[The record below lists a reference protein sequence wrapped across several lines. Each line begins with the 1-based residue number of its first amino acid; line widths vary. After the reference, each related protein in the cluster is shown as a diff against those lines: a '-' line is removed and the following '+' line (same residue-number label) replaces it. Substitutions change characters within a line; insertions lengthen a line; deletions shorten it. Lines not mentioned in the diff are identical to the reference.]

1 MDKLGEEVNKYIDK
15 LQDDIAINLYLKE
28 IENQYFDSTEYL
40 ELKVNNYLIS
50 IKEDIIYE
58 FYKYLEE
65 KDYEID
71 AIEMYKNKL
80 NTKLEKIYI
89 KLEDNKYCKLKE
101 SFNEQLIALN
111 VELEKLIDIK
121 TEWFNS
127 SNDCITERTYNENGD
142 YRLKIY
148 KLERSLRE
156 KINKLD
162 VSLKENLGI
171 YKINYDVIKNQ
182 LDKKLNVGHINARI
196 LKRDYK
202 RELYTIQEEINEHI
216 ANKSK
221 IEFSKTVK
229 NALQT
234 TIDTL
239 KEEINNINHNKS
251 ENNDKSTEAFEFTRS
266 IEDIKSYQEKEE
278 IESILITTS
287 LGKEIFIS
295 IDDCKKNMKEISF
308 NRAMTFINKLIEQC
322 NKS

>member
-15 LQDDIAINLYLKE
+15 LQDDIAIYLKE

-127 SNDCITERTYNENGD
+127 SNDFMTKRTYNENGD

-221 IEFSKTVK
+221 IEFSKTVN

-266 IEDIKSYQEKEE
+266 IEDVKSYQEKEE

>member
-15 LQDDIAINLYLKE
+15 LQDDIAIYLKE

-127 SNDCITERTYNENGD
+127 SNDSITERTYNENGD

-266 IEDIKSYQEKEE
+266 IEDVKSYQEKEE

>member
-15 LQDDIAINLYLKE
+15 LQDDIAIYLKE

>member
-15 LQDDIAINLYLKE
+15 LQDDIAIYLKE

-127 SNDCITERTYNENGD
+127 STERTYNENGD

>member
-15 LQDDIAINLYLKE
+15 LQDDIAIYLKE

-171 YKINYDVIKNQ
+171 YKINYDDIKNQ

>member
-15 LQDDIAINLYLKE
+15 LQDDIAIYLKE

-127 SNDCITERTYNENGD
+127 SNDFMTERTYNENGD

-221 IEFSKTVK
+221 IEFSKTVN

>member
-15 LQDDIAINLYLKE
+15 LQDDIAIYLKE

-308 NRAMTFINKLIEQC
+308 NRAMTFINKLNEQC